1 MSKAFA
7 LANFRV
13 GYLMASK
20 DNIQFI
26 NKIRNP
32 KNLSTIAQT
41 AAIAAL
47 EDSQYMWKYVDEVH
61 AGKDLFVKEMGK
73 IAPKVKLYPGF
84 GNFCML
90 QFSTVEEKRQLLE
103 FLSNN
108 NIFVR
113 ELMQGPIVNRCF
125 RITIGTPEQMMRVS
139 AVIKMFYA
147 NE

>member
-1 MSKAFA
+1 
-7 LANFRV
+7 
-13 GYLMASK
+13 MASK

-47 EDSQYMWKYVDEVH
+47 EDSQYMWKYVDDVH
-61 AGKDLFVKEMGK
+61 AGKDLFVKEMNK
-73 IAPKVKLYPGF
+73 IAPRVKLFSGY

-90 QFSTVEEKRQLLE
+90 QFPSVDEKKQLIE

-113 ELMQGPIVNRCF
+113 ELMQGPIVDRCF
-125 RITIGTPEQMMRVS
+125 RITIGTPEQMKT
-139 AVIKMFYA
+139 VINVINNYYHTTK
-147 NE
+147 